1 MDNALTDHPIITM
14 MGCLW
19 VAGRHYGRRLRV
31 LAKSEG
37 MKKAKD
43 IEKLAPIPTNGSKP
57 QSSDI
62 AYQGSVVAVANC
74 HADVWA

>member
-1 MDNALTDHPIITM
+1 
-14 MGCLW
+14 
-19 VAGRHYGRRLRV
+19 V

-43 IEKLAPIPTNGSKP
+43 IEKLAPIPANGSKP
-57 QSSDI
+57 QSLDI
-62 AYQGSVVAVANC
+62 AYQRSAVAVANC

>member
-1 MDNALTDHPIITM
+1 MDSALTNHPIIM
-14 MGCLW
+14 MMDCSCI
-19 VAGRHYGRRLRV
+19 AGRHYGRRLRV

-43 IEKLAPIPTNGSKP
+43 IEKLAPIPANGSKP
-57 QSSDI
+57 QSLDI
-62 AYQGSVVAVANC
+62 AYQRSAVAVANC